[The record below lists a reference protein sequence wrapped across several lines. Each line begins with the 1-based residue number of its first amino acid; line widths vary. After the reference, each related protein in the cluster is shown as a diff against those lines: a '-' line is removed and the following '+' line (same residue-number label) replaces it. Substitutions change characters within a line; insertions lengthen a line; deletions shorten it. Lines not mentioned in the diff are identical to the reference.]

1 MILKIELMNTLDIAI
16 PAIISVVG
24 FIITI
29 LTTKNSIAR
38 ETKKKKNENLLEK
51 FGSIEYDLAEILQL
65 CTTEKLNLSQEEI
78 MEQFPFY
85 IVNNRGKNFNSSNTK
100 EKIYCLSGYISTYG
114 SKDAMHLFSLLQS
127 SYDNDSNNFEYFPAI
142 ISLLYT
148 QLRFDATND
157 YVDYHDWINIRFP
170 FYNKKHIIF
179 SECENILK
187 KENIKS
193 KPFLHSYNTPDIKRR
208 CKGKN
213 KTSK

>member
-85 IVNNRGKNFNSSNTK
+85 IVIIEGKT
-100 EKIYCLSGYISTYG
+100 LTVV
-114 SKDAMHLFSLLQS
+114 
-127 SYDNDSNNFEYFPAI
+127 
-142 ISLLYT
+142 T
-148 QLRFDATND
+148 
-157 YVDYHDWINIRFP
+157 
-170 FYNKKHIIF
+170 
-179 SECENILK
+179 LK
-187 KENIKS
+187 RKS
-193 KPFLHSYNTPDIKRR
+193 IV
-208 CKGKN
+208 
-213 KTSK
+213 